1 MANAGTVTVD
11 FAAEVAKFN
20 AQIKTVQSSLG
31 RLEGNFKTIEK
42 VAKTAL
48 SFFSVGI
55 ATNFIR
61 SAANA
66 ADQLG
71 KTADKLGISTER
83 LTAFE
88 VAAGDAGVETA
99 TLTKL
104 LTDAQRIL
112 GDSSFGGPAAK
123 TIKTLGLNIKEL
135 ERLSP
140 DELFLRYSDAI
151 GQLKSRSDQFSVAQ
165 DLFGK
170 SANEAFALIDAGR
183 PAIEAAAEQVDRL
196 GLALSRVEIKQ
207 IESANDKIGLLGKT
221 SLATGQQIAASL
233 APYVE
238 AIADSL
244 LNSGFAADTL
254 RTTIDKVVATGYVG
268 FQVLRNGALTVESAF
283 FAVAGAGSKILEQVA
298 KFSVFGLFN
307 RNLVDSFGAAADA
320 NLAKSAAALD
330 QIKSFAQIQEGL
342 IQLLEQSKARAEASV
357 AETQAKIGNLGV
369 GGDPQ
374 VEAFNASL
382 ALREELQV
390 ESNNRMLEIQREFQ
404 QNSAELTRQL
414 DEGEFVRHQRARE
427 QAVIESEQIILDVRT
442 DAQNAAL
449 GLLQTFAGRSKAA
462 AIALVAINK
471 ALSIAQAIQNT
482 AVAVTR
488 ALTVDPTGALAA
500 RVALLGRV
508 QIALIAAT
516 GLAEAANISASPG
529 SGAVLGSPANP
540 VFTNTQNGE
549 QTVGAAPQ
557 AATQIFINGYI
568 SEDIVDDII
577 QGLRD
582 KDRKG
587 VVIFNARGNQ
597 ADVIRRGG

>member
-20 AQIKTVQSSLG
+20 AQLKTVQSSLG
-31 RLEGNFKTIEK
+31 RLEGNFKSIEK

-61 SAANA
+61 SAADA

-88 VAAGDAGVETA
+88 VAAADAGVETA
-99 TLTKL
+99 TLSKL

-112 GDSSFGGPAAK
+112 GDASFGGPAAK
-123 TIKTLGLNIKEL
+123 TIRTLGLNIQEL

-170 SANEAFALIDAGR
+170 SASEAFALIDAGR

-207 IESANDKIGLLGKT
+207 IEAANDKIGLLGRA

-244 LNSGFAADTL
+244 LNSGVAADTL
-254 RTTIDKVVATGYVG
+254 RTTIDKVAATGYVG
-268 FQVLRNGALTVESAF
+268 FQVLRNGALALESAF
-283 FAVAGAGSKILEQVA
+283 FAVAGAGAKILEQTTR
-298 KFSVFGLFN
+298 FSIVGLLN

-320 NLAKSAAALD
+320 NLAKSAEALN

-342 IQLLEQSKARAEASV
+342 MVLLENSKRRAEESV
-357 AETQAKIGNLGV
+357 AETQAKIGGLGV

-374 VEAFNASL
+374 VEDFNASL
-382 ALREELQV
+382 ELREELQLTHYG
-390 ESNNRMLEIQREFQ
+390 RLLEIQREF
-404 QNSAELTRQL
+404 NEASSDLTKQL

-427 QAVIESEQIILDVRT
+427 AAVIESEQIILNARQ

-500 RVALLGRV
+500 RVALLGKV
-508 QIALIAAT
+508 QVALIAAT
-516 GLAEAANISASPG
+516 AFAEGSQIISSSGPG
-529 SGAVLGSPANP
+529 APLGSPTNP
-540 VFTNTQNGE
+540 VFTNGQDGE
-549 QTVGAAPQ
+549 QQVGAAAQP
-557 AATQIFINGYI
+557 ATQIFINGYI
-568 SEDIVDDII
+568 SQEVIDDLVD
-577 QGLRD
+577 QL
-582 KDRKG
+582 KDRDRRG
-587 VVIFNARGNQ
+587 VVIFSGGGNQ
-597 ADVIRRGG
+597 ANAIRRGT